1 MSDLEDEVLEATLN
15 LLKEKPELAETLRR
29 ITEYEKKH
37 YEDEFFF
44 TLGWE
49 WNNFDPPLKP
59 QTLHMMHLR
68 GVLRNVYKSR
78 SSTGY
83 VTRHPKAVL
92 RALEVFDSEE
102 PEVVSL
108 VEAEVEI
115 PPDLFDPI
123 VGYDD
128 VKRMILRALDKGAR
142 VHWLFLGPPASAK
155 TLFLLCLERLS
166 GSRYILGSRM
176 SRAGL
181 SDDLFNFRPRFLLLD
196 EIDKLPT
203 KDLAPLLSLTETG
216 RVVET
221 LYGRRREEVLDT
233 VVFGAANR
241 ISLLSP
247 ELLSRFEVLEFPEYT
262 YEQFIEVC
270 VNLLQ
275 REGADE
281 DLAKYIAEAV
291 WNYLLIKDVRKA
303 RDIARLAD
311 DEDEVDDLVEIL
323 KKYQPKRED

>member
-1 MSDLEDEVLEATLN
+1 MSKDEVLEATLN
-15 LLKEKPELAETLRR
+15 LLKEKPELAETLRQ
-29 ITEYEKKH
+29 ITEYEEKH
-37 YEDEFFF
+37 YRNEFFF

-49 WNNFDPPLKP
+49 WNNFNPPLSP

-68 GVLRNVYKSR
+68 GILRNVYKSR

-83 VTRHPKAVL
+83 VTRHPTAVIE
-92 RALEVFDSEE
+92 ALEIFDSEQE
-102 PEVVSL
+102 PEAVTST
-108 VEAEVEI
+108 EEEI
-115 PPDLFDPI
+115 PPDLFNPI

-128 VKRMILRALDKGAR
+128 VKSTILRALDKGAR

-155 TLFLLCLERLS
+155 TLFLLCLERLPGS
-166 GSRYILGSRM
+166 GYVLGSRM

-181 SDDLFNFRPRFLLLD
+181 SDYLFNCRPRFLLLD
-196 EIDKLPT
+196 EIDKLPN
-203 KDLAPLLSLTETG
+203 KDLAPLLSLMENG

-221 LYGRRREEVLDT
+221 LYGRRREVVLNT

-275 REGADE
+275 REGADR
-281 DLAKYIAEAV
+281 DLAKYIGEAV
-291 WNYLLIKDVRKA
+291 WNYLVKDVREA
-303 RDIARLAD
+303 VRIARLAED
-311 DEDEVDDLVEIL
+311 DDEVDDLVEIL